1 MESLAARTALIR
13 WLSEAA
19 NLLAD
24 TRMKIISPKRH
35 RFFVSTF
42 LLAFLILLANHG
54 FAQKI
59 LVRGTK
65 STPNVVTGL
74 ASEPKLAEKK
84 ASEKEPTTEADP
96 EKVEFFENKIRPV
109 LIEHCYKCH
118 SSNSEELG
126 GNLLVD
132 SKAGLLT
139 GGDLGPAIIPSDLDE
154 SILLSALKY
163 DDLEMPPDGKL
174 SDATIRDFEKW
185 IADGAVDPRENGKT
199 VTKESI
205 DLEKGREFWCFQP
218 IESEA
223 SPAADLALESDID
236 RFIYAKLKAKGLTL
250 SKPASQI
257 HLLERVY
264 FDLVGLPPSPKT
276 IEAFTSGKVSYSEI
290 VDQLLASRR
299 FGERFGRHW
308 LDVARYADSS
318 GGGRILLFNDAWRYR
333 DYVIDSFNQDKP
345 FDRFLTEQLA
355 GDLIQTKSL
364 NEKKAAITATG
375 FLMLGPHNYE
385 LQDKELLRME
395 VVDEQINVMSRA
407 FMGMTVSCAR
417 CHDHKFD
424 PIPTAD
430 YYALAG
436 IFRSTKSLLPGN
448 VSNFVT
454 TNLPLSP
461 ADQQRLD
468 QFNSQ
473 QRLHQ
478 DEIKRLNQQ
487 IKALGSPDS
496 FVANDLKTFRGSV
509 VDDFNAERKGKWTAS
524 VYSKPFIGRGYH
536 HSIDP
541 TASIV
546 YRLVASQDGKHS
558 LRVSHTAGAN
568 RTSSAKYLVE
578 VGNETLEFK
587 VNQKA
592 APPTQNHFTELK
604 QFSLKRGQKLTIT
617 LVPNS
622 GPDVTIADAVH
633 LLPLVQQKDPDAEKK
648 KRQAKQLQQK
658 LKVAE
663 QQLATLMKSKP
674 SPADKVMSVRDE
686 TKPEDFFVCIRG
698 NVHKTGEPVKR
709 NALRVVGTTRIFDTI
724 QSSGRLELAKW
735 LTNKRHP
742 LTARVYAN
750 RIWSWLFDQGI
761 VDSPD
766 NFGQMGSRPTHPML
780 LDFLANDLMQNGWST
795 KKLIRKIVLSKVYR
809 QSSEGNHAQ
818 AIDPRNQFLASFP
831 AKRLSAESIRDRIL
845 SLSGKLD
852 LREGGPA
859 IKPNTNS
866 EFGYDYRSNRRSVY
880 LPVFR
885 NTMNDLFEV
894 FDFANPNLVS
904 GKRNSSTLPTQAL
917 YMMNSKFVMEH
928 AAIAAKRVIEHA
940 PGNFEQQLD
949 HAYQLS
955 LSRDP
960 TATESKIA
968 RQFFGDSASDEKRYK
983 QHWDQFC
990 QILISSIDFQN
1001 LK

>member
-1 MESLAARTALIR
+1 M
-13 WLSEAA
+13 
-19 NLLAD
+19 
-24 TRMKIISPKRH
+24 SPRQH
-35 RFFVSTF
+35 RFLIFALSYAFSIF
-42 LLAFLILLANHG
+42 LGTQGI
-54 FAQKI
+54 AQNAS
-59 LVRGTK
+59 VGETK
-65 STPNVVTGL
+65 PTPNGGSVSVG
-74 ASEPKLAEKK
+74 EPRLSTE
-84 ASEKEPTTEADP
+84 EEPTKEADP

-118 SSNSEELG
+118 SAESEELG

-199 VTKESI
+199 VTKDSI

-218 IESEA
+218 IKSQAPPE
-223 SPAADLALESDID
+223 DDIALESDID
-236 RFIYAKLKAKGLTL
+236 RFIYAKLKARGLTL
-250 SKPASQI
+250 SKPASRVN
-257 HLLERVY
+257 LLERVY
-264 FDLVGLPPSPKT
+264 FDLVGLPPSPET
-276 IEAFTSGKVSYSEI
+276 IEAFTSGKVSYSEV

-345 FDRFLTEQLA
+345 FDQFLTEQLA
-355 GDLIQTKSL
+355 GDLIQTKSFE
-364 NEKKAAITATG
+364 EKKAAITATG

-454 TNLPLSP
+454 TDLPLSP
-461 ADQQRLD
+461 SDQQRLD
-468 QFNSQ
+468 QFNSKQ
-473 QRLHQ
+473 KRLRG
-478 DEIKRLNQQ
+478 EIKKLSQR
-487 IKALGSPDS
+487 IKALRSPDS

-509 VDDFNAERKGKWTAS
+509 VDDFNADRKGKWTAS
-524 VYSKPFIGRGYH
+524 VHSKPFIGRGYH

-546 YRLVASQDGKHS
+546 YRVVASQDGKHS

-578 VGNETLEFK
+578 VGNETIEFQ

-592 APPTQNHFTELK
+592 APPIQNHFTELK
-604 QFSLKRGQKLTIT
+604 QFSLKRGQELKIT

-633 LLPLVQQKDPDAEKK
+633 LLPIVPIQDPNAEKK
-648 KRQAKQLQQK
+648 RLQAKQLRQK
-658 LKVAE
+658 LKKSEE
-663 QQLATLMKSKP
+663 QLTALMKSKP
-674 SPADKVMSVRDE
+674 RAADKVMSVREE
-686 TKPEDFFVCIRG
+686 TNPEDFFVCIRG

-709 NALRVVGTTRIFDTI
+709 NALRVVGMTQVFDSI

-735 LTNKRHP
+735 LTSKQHP

-766 NFGQMGSRPTHPML
+766 NFGHMGSRPTHPLL
-780 LDFLANDLMQNGWST
+780 LDFLANELMQNGWST

-809 QSSEGNHAQ
+809 QSSESNPA
-818 AIDPRNQFLASFP
+818 ALSIDPRNQLLGFFP
-831 AKRLSAESIRDRIL
+831 AKRISAESIRDRIL
-845 SLSGKLD
+845 FFSGKLD

-859 IKPNTNS
+859 IKPKTKS

-928 AAIAAKRVIEHA
+928 AATAAQRVIDHA
-940 PGNFEQQLD
+940 PGNFEEQLN

-960 TATESKIA
+960 TAAESKIA
-968 RQFFGDSASDEKRYK
+968 KQFFGDSASNEKRYK
-983 QHWDQFC
+983 QNWDQFC